1 MSSGNL
7 TALTTK
13 SPGKLLWEYSLPAI
27 VGMLVVSLFN
37 IVDRMFIGHAV
48 GPEAIAGLT
57 ITFPV
62 MNISTAVGVL
72 VGVGASART
81 SILLGTKNINQA
93 QIILGNTLVLTI
105 INASIY
111 LTVFTIFMDDIL
123 LAFGASQATMPYA
136 KEFLTYFLPGLM
148 MMNIMYSLNNV
159 MRSSGYPTLAMTTM
173 LIASGI
179 NIILAPTFI
188 FLLEMGI
195 KGAAIASDI
204 SLCIGMW
211 FVLIHFMKKSSTIH
225 FTRGIYRLRW
235 REVWAMIT
243 LGAAPSIVNIAG
255 CFINVVINNT
265 LLREGGDNAVA
276 AAGIFTTITSM
287 LVSIVIGVCQGMQPI
302 VGYNY
307 GAGKIDRAKHVYWL
321 AVAAGTAVCTI
332 GCILGLTIPQW
343 IAWLFTKDIHLIEV
357 SRNAISI
364 SMICFWVAGFQ
375 IVSTT
380 LFQSIGK
387 ATMSIFLGLTRQVLF
402 LIPLLLTLPAIYGL
416 DGVWAS
422 FPVSDM
428 LATLVTIGLVIHVM
442 RQLNKTK
449 AETPTKN

>member
-72 VGVGASART
+72 VGVGAAART
-81 SILLGTKNINQA
+81 SILLGTKNIKEA

-105 INASIY
+105 VNASIY

-123 LAFGASQATMPYA
+123 LAFGASPATMPYA

-173 LIASGI
+173 LIAAGI
-179 NIILAPTFI
+179 NIILAPIFI
-188 FLLEMGI
+188 YLLRMGI

-211 FVLIHFMKKSSTIH
+211 FVLIHFMKKSSVLH

-235 REVWAMIT
+235 HEVWSMIS

-255 CFINVVINNT
+255 CFINVVINTT

-302 VGYNY
+302 VGYNF
-307 GAGKIDRAKHVYWL
+307 GAGEIARAKRVYWL
-321 AVAAGTAVCTI
+321 AVTAGTIVCTI
-332 GCILGLTIPQW
+332 GWVAGLTIPQW
-343 IAWLFTKDIHLIEV
+343 IAWLFTKDTHLIQV
-357 SRNAISI
+357 SHNAISI
-364 SMICFWVAGFQ
+364 AMINFWMVGFQ

-380 LFQSIGK
+380 LFQSLGK
-387 ATMSIFLGLTRQVLF
+387 AAMSIFLGLTRQVLF

-416 DGVWAS
+416 NGVWAS
-422 FPVSDM
+422 FPVSDL
-428 LATLVTIGLVIHVM
+428 LATFVTIGLVIHVM
-442 RQLNKTK
+442 RHLDKLRFP
-449 AETPTKN
+449 AAPDV